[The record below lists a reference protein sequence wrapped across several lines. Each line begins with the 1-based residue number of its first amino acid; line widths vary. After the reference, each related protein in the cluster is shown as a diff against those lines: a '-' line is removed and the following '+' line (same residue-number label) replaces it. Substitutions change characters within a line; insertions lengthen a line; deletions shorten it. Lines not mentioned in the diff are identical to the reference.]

1 VNLLL
6 HPLLN
11 TAMLRHLLHP
21 ILDHCHHHHHHHHHH
36 LLLLLLLLLLR
47 IHQIVEVLR
56 IR

>member
-36 LLLLLLLLLLR
+36 HLLLLLLLLR

>member
-1 VNLLL
+1 
-6 HPLLN
+6 
-11 TAMLRHLLHP
+11 MLRHLLHP

-36 LLLLLLLLLLR
+36 LLLLLLLLR

>member
-21 ILDHCHHHHHHHHHH
+21 ILDHCHHHHHHH
-36 LLLLLLLLLLR
+36 LLLLLLLLLR